1 MQNLHTFIKFLGLTK
16 PVIVRVN
23 TRKNKHFDGLYMPRY
38 SDRTAKLLEHKI
50 TIHVG
55 DNVREFNA
63 LLAHELIHAWQEEN
77 GKTEIHGKHFKR
89 LAKAMGEHFGIEEIY
104 LKGTDKN

>member
-1 MQNLHTFIKFLGLTK
+1 MQNLHEYIEFLGLKT

-23 TRKNKHFDGLYMPRY
+23 TRKNKHFDALYMPRY

-55 DNVREFNA
+55 DNAREFDT

-77 GKTEIHGKHFKR
+77 GKAEIHGKHFKR
-89 LAKAMGEHFGIEEIY
+89 LAKAMAEHFEIEEIY
-104 LKGTDKN
+104 LKGVDKN